1 MSSASRP
8 RIAAIS
14 TVIWKEKASHAR
26 TIVGKYLFG
35 FNEDGND
42 PKPDAQVVSLYTHQT
57 PPDDISRQWSQQTG
71 IPWFRTIH
79 EALTLG
85 TDELAVDGVM
95 LVAEHGDYEF
105 NDKEQKLYPRFELF
119 LQIVDT
125 FRRTGHSV
133 PVFNDKHL
141 SYRWT
146 NAKRMVELSK
156 ELDFPFMAGSSLP
169 VNYRYPEMEFP
180 WGARAAHG
188 VVVAPGPIDSYGFHM
203 LEAVQ
208 CLIERREGGETGV
221 AAVQCLEGAAI
232 WAFLD
237 STPWAEK
244 LFDAALACSQKP
256 SENPRDDD
264 KAALFRVWYRD
275 GVETAIFRLPR
286 GAGDFCVAVDVEG
299 QPQPLATM
307 MWRNRPDNRS
317 FDSLI
322 LQADQMYQT
331 GRAAYPIERTLLV
344 SGILDLLLESRIGG
358 HERIETPQLD
368 VAYQVED
375 RSFHVEQDAISPW
388 GPAPAADDGAAG

>member
-1 MSSASRP
+1 MSTHRP

-14 TVIWKEKASHAR
+14 TVIWKDKASHAR
-26 TIVGKYLFG
+26 TIFGKYLFG
-35 FNEDGND
+35 FNEDGKD
-42 PKPDAQVVSLYTHQT
+42 PRPQSEVVSLYTHQT
-57 PPDDISRQWSQQTG
+57 PPDDISREWSQQTG

-119 LQIVDT
+119 LQIADT
-125 FRRTGHSV
+125 FRRTGRSV

-169 VNYRYPEMEFP
+169 VNYRYPEIEFP
-180 WGARAAHG
+180 QGARTQHG

-208 CLIERREGGETGV
+208 CLIERRAGGETGV
-221 AAVQCLEGAAI
+221 AAVQCLEGEAI
-232 WAFLD
+232 WSFLE
-237 STPWAEK
+237 STPWAQK
-244 LFDAALACSQKP
+244 LFDAARSCTQKP
-256 SENPRDDD
+256 TPTHPRDDE
-264 KAALFRVWYRD
+264 KAALFRVWYLD
-275 GVETAIFRLPR
+275 GVETAIFRLPAA
-286 GAGDFCVAVDVEG
+286 AGDFCVAVDVEG
-299 QPQPLATM
+299 QAEPLATM
-307 MWRNRPDNRS
+307 MWRGRSDNRS

-322 LQADQMYQT
+322 LQADQMYETRQAT
-331 GRAAYPIERTLLV
+331 YPIERTLLV
-344 SGILDLLLESRIGG
+344 SGILDLLLESRIRD
-358 HERIETPQLD
+358 HERMETPELNVTYEVD
-368 VAYQVED
+368 D
-375 RSFHVEQDAISPW
+375 RSFHVNLETIAPW
-388 GPAPAADDGAAG
+388 GPAPAADGT